1 MDVLRKRKTVAEI
14 YRELRKY
21 SQLNIQNDTAQKAY
35 DLFRDIS
42 NMPTGYFEAK
52 PQRAVGFDEAAAVIV
67 PQSTDSALTDE
78 LRSAGVR
85 VETYPDGDEA
95 ARLDTLNRVAD
106 EERDV
111 RFSIALDR
119 ERVTA

>member
-1 MDVLRKRKTVAEI
+1 
-14 YRELRKY
+14 
-21 SQLNIQNDTAQKAY
+21 
-35 DLFRDIS
+35 
-42 NMPTGYFEAK
+42 MPTGYFEAN
-52 PQRAVGFDEAAAVIV
+52 PQRAVGFAEAVAVIV

-85 VETYPDGDEA
+85 VETYTYGDEA